1 MKDHSTNNKSWKRN
15 LIVIL
20 IIINLSIFSNNK
32 LEEQRKLNE
41 IKEISII
48 VNATGNQRI

>member
-15 LIVIL
+15 LIIYL
-20 IIINLSIFSNNK
+20 IIINLSIISNNK

-41 IKEISII
+41 ITDYRNFHYCEW
-48 VNATGNQRI
+48 NR